1 MKQLVLDYTPFYTR
15 AGLVENGKLI
25 DFSVERASV
34 RGKVGNIYKGKV
46 ENVLGGMQAAFVNIG
61 EERNGFLYT
70 GDTLDEGKGLD
81 NEMPQKH
88 MHLSPGDVIMC
99 QIVKDAYGQKGA
111 RLTMDVTLPGYYVI
125 LLPTSAFFGISR
137 KIEDGQRRAYLE
149 DFVRS
154 ACPKGMGCI
163 VRSASKTADEKDIA
177 QEISR
182 LAREWEDILR
192 DYNKASDKSMVFEE
206 ASLFERALR
215 ETFSEDVDKIV
226 VNNEEIAKV
235 LNGKMGKER
244 CEVYCGE
251 RNIMRHFG
259 LDAQINHICD
269 QKVSFGGGAYIVIDK
284 TEALTVI
291 DVNTGKYVGSSDLED
306 TVFKT
311 NLMATECIARQ
322 LRLRNIS
329 GIVIID
335 FIDMQQQAHR
345 DAVLE
350 ALQNELKKD
359 RLKTSAIGMTGLGLV
374 ELTRKKTRLPIDDF
388 MLQPCENCAGGFV
401 TSDSQLAFMLRDDL
415 VDFVIEKEGD
425 IYVGAHADVVN
436 EIFESNIMQNRVE
449 QWRNKRI
456 HFYLDESLPREKWN
470 FSLQVPDKK
479 HYTRTLC

>member
-61 EERNGFLYT
+61 QEKNGFLYM

-81 NEMPQKH
+81 SAMPQKRV
-88 MHLSPGDVIMC
+88 HLSPGDVIMC

-149 DFVRS
+149 EFVRS
-154 ACPKGMGCI
+154 VCPSGMGCI
-163 VRSASKTADEKDIA
+163 VRSASKNADEKYIA
-177 QEISR
+177 EEIER
-182 LAREWEDILR
+182 LAKEWKDILV
-192 DYNKASDKSMVFEE
+192 DYNNASEKSMVFEE

-215 ETFSEDVDKIV
+215 ETFSEDIDKII

-235 LNGKMGKER
+235 LNGKMGRER
-244 CEVYCGE
+244 CEVYAGE

-259 LDAQINHICD
+259 LDCQINHICD

-291 DVNTGKYVGSSDLED
+291 DVNTGKYVGTSDLED
-306 TVFKT
+306 TVFRT

-322 LRLRNIS
+322 LRMRNIS

-335 FIDMQQQAHR
+335 FIDMQQQQHR

-350 ALQNELKKD
+350 ALQNALKKD

-388 MLQPCENCAGGFV
+388 MLQPCDNCAGGFV

-415 VDFVIEKEGD
+415 VDFVIGKEGD
-425 IYVGAHADVVN
+425 VFVGAHPDIVN
-436 EIFESNIMQNRVE
+436 EIFESNILQNRIE
-449 QWRNKRI
+449 SWTNKRI
-456 HFYLDESLPREKWN
+456 HFYSEDGAQREKWN
-470 FSLQVPDKK
+470 FSLQRPSSK